1 MGRAV
6 CIINNIEYMHTNVD
20 GEVLRNVMRR
30 VPTPVT
36 VVTAQGPEEARG
48 ITIGSFVSVS
58 LDPPLITF
66 NVNRKARMH
75 PIITEADRYV
85 VHVLREE
92 QAHLS
97 ELFARA
103 DLSGEEQFASI
114 AFTPA
119 PEDGLPIL
127 NDVLAVLYCR
137 PYAVYEAGDHSILVG
152 QVEAVD
158 LGAPGK
164 PVLYYNRAYYAVGK
178 AVVPVAEAEERS

>member
-1 MGRAV
+1 MQ
-6 CIINNIEYMHTNVD
+6 TNVD

-36 VVTAQGPEEARG
+36 VVTAQSGGEARG

-66 NVNRKARMH
+66 NVHRKARMH
-75 PIITEADRYV
+75 AIITEADRYV
-85 VHVLREE
+85 VHILREE
-92 QAHLS
+92 QAYLS
-97 ELFARA
+97 ERFARA
-103 DLSGEEQFASI
+103 DLSGKEQFASV

-119 PEDGLPIL
+119 TEDGLPIL
-127 NDVLAVLYCR
+127 NNVLAVLFCR

-152 QVEAVD
+152 KVEAVD
-158 LGAPGK
+158 LGVPGR

-178 AVVPVAEAEERS
+178 AVVPVMEAEERS